1 MILEDHKNQTV
12 DAGFNATFNC
22 AAKGHPMPSITWIQN
37 DDALAVQLNLR
48 IQETDIFLDD
58 EQIHSLLVIKD
69 VKREYNGKYY
79 CFSNN
84 NREKASKP
92 AFLSTKDLGETYAL
106 YFLSW
111 H

>member
-22 AAKGHPMPSITWIQN
+22 AAKVHPMPSITWIQN

-58 EQIHSLLVIKD
+58 EQIYSLLIIKD

-84 NREKASKP
+84 NREKAS
-92 AFLSTKDLGETYAL
+92 
-106 YFLSW
+106 
-111 H
+111 